1 MNNMY
6 IISIISVNCSST
18 KTTTTTAFRETT
30 TPVKTPSI
38 IFLRSLRKSTDT
50 ISETMRVKHLLV
62 NGLVLES
69 LESGHL
75 DVLHEAV
82 HLLLGLFV
90 VVALPRDPDADP
102 LGDVAHTLGPHE
114 LVKLG
119 GQPSRPW
126 CPSPSQQTS

>member
-1 MNNMY
+1 
-6 IISIISVNCSST
+6 
-18 KTTTTTAFRETT
+18 
-30 TPVKTPSI
+30 
-38 IFLRSLRKSTDT
+38 
-50 ISETMRVKHLLV
+50 MRVKHLLV

-119 GQPSRPW
+119 VNPHVLGAHLLLSKLPDLADR
-126 CPSPSQQTS
+126 TAGLLLEGTAE